1 MKHLIILLL
10 CAIGLTVTLCVASL
24 DTAHPSNLIDLPE
37 EIGQVASGDTLM
49 VYHNRYGIRI
59 GIYHVSDDKDC
70 IPDKYL
76 YIVR

>member
-59 GIYHVSDDKDC
+59 EYIMLVTTKTVYLISIYT
-70 IPDKYL
+70 
-76 YIVR
+76 